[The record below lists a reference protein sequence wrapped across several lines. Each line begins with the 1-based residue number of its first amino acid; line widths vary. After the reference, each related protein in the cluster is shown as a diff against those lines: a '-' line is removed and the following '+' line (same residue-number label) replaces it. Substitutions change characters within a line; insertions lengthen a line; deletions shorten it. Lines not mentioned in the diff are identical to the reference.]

1 MIAFLDLIDDYKDK
15 ERFKK
20 LYNKYRGLMAHIAS
34 TKTSSHEDIEDILQ
48 EAFFYIAKNFNK
60 VGNIDSPKTKCFVS
74 VITEGFAISRYRKE
88 KKYNNT
94 ISATDVIETDI
105 PYNDFDIYSK
115 VDLELVIDTLSDE
128 YRNLIYLTYIFGYK
142 SKEIAGIYGLTD
154 SNVRKKIQFAKA
166 EIRNKLESRDKNE

>member
-1 MIAFLDLIDDYKDK
+1 MIAFLDLIDDYEEK
-15 ERFKK
+15 ERFKE
-20 LYNKYRGLMAHIAS
+20 LYNKYRGLMAHIAG
-34 TKTSSHEDIEDILQ
+34 TKTNSHEDIEDILQ
-48 EAFFYIAKNFNK
+48 DAFFYIAKNFNK
-60 VGNIDSPKTKCFVS
+60 VGNIDSPKTKYFVS
-74 VITEGFAISRYRKE
+74 VITEGFAISKYRKE
-88 KKYNNT
+88 KKHINT
-94 ISATDVIETDI
+94 LSTEDVIEVDI

-115 VDLELVIDTLSDE
+115 VDLNLVIDTLSDE